1 MSHSYWLNCLTL
13 TFGKVK
19 TMSNKKILYIIG
31 TYPGLTT
38 TFIDRE
44 IRMLRQ
50 WGLTLQVLAIRHPA
64 GTSVFSEEQQ
74 RLQEGVIYILPVIGW
89 KLLLSHLYFALLR
102 PRVYFGTLLYLL
114 TRPHPDSA
122 ARFKTLLHFGE
133 GVYAA
138 YLLQDQALDHIHGH
152 FVDRA
157 AVIALIVSRLLDKPY
172 SLTAHAND
180 IYVNPVLLREKI
192 SEAEFVT
199 TCTGYNHAYLLEM
212 MGEQLEDKLHL
223 VYHGIDVNN
232 YTPPSV
238 KPQRARPLL
247 LSIGRLV
254 EKKGF
259 PHLLNACRRLKGLGY
274 DFECQIVGEGPLH
287 QELQELI
294 VQLGLEDRVTL
305 CGAIPHEMVIEKY
318 KQAIL
323 FVLPCVMAEDGDR
336 DGIPNVLI
344 ESMAMKL
351 PVVSTYLSGIPELV
365 EDNVNGLLVSP
376 GDEEALTQALADLI
390 DNAAWRTELGEAG
403 RQTVLQGFDVERNV
417 RRMFEL
423 FVRAQEGEER

>member
-1 MSHSYWLNCLTL
+1 
-13 TFGKVK
+13 
-19 TMSNKKILYIIG
+19 MSNKKLLYIIG

-44 IRMLRQ
+44 IRMLRK
-50 WGLTLQVLAIRHPA
+50 WGLTLQVLAIRHPV
-64 GTSVFSEEQQ
+64 GTSIFSKEQQ
-74 RLQEGVIYILPVIGW
+74 RLQEGVVYILPVMRG
-89 KLLLSHLYFALLR
+89 KLLLSHLYFALFR
-102 PRVYFGTLLYLL
+102 PRSYFGTLLYLL
-114 TRPHPDSA
+114 TRPHPDFE

-138 YLLQDQALDHIHGH
+138 YLLRDRPLDHLHGH
-152 FVDRA
+152 FLDRA
-157 AVIALIVSRLLDKPY
+157 AVVTLILSRLLKIPY

-180 IYVNPVLLREKI
+180 IYVNPVLLREKVMD
-192 SEAEFVT
+192 AEFVT
-199 TCTGYNHAYLLEM
+199 TCTGYNYTHLLKM
-212 MGEQLEDKLHL
+212 MEKQLGDKLHL

-232 YTPPSV
+232 YIPPSV
-238 KPQRARPLL
+238 KPQRERPLL

-259 PHLLNACRRLKGLGY
+259 PHLLKACRCLKDLGY

-294 VQLGLEDRVTL
+294 VQLGLEDSVTL

-365 EDNVNGLLVSP
+365 DDNVNGLLVSP
-376 GDEEALTQALADLI
+376 GDEEALTQALANLI

-423 FVRAQEGEER
+423 FVRAQEGVER